1 MSSSPRIE
9 LLLLL
14 SVLACNDPKVH
25 PRPGADSGLPDTAI
39 DSGGDTST
47 PEGCGPGVLSE
58 EDGRPLR
65 LSETA
70 NGGTDIE
77 IAAYWFGTS
86 TLPDYT
92 TNPGKL
98 WVSTGAN
105 WYADTRPNWDG
116 AYLLDGTAWDGDGVL
131 GPDAR
136 PTLFLDDGI
145 AHTAM
150 VATGLTMNSAT
161 QKGGFAITT
170 PGTSNDDLDGSYIWL
185 ANSAPTRATDLIAW
199 ADVEI
204 FVEAFMGDESTFA
217 DLNGDGL
224 DDVLVPGYETR
235 IFLSPMTGSVFDDD
249 ADFVFP
255 AILPDEVAPFQPTS
269 AAAVDLDHD
278 GYLDLIWKQPA
289 GERDNHTQ
297 FDLLFKRGPIARDW
311 DAPDARI
318 VDEVSALPENSWG
331 SSYTQSSTVRAVGD
345 VTGDGYA
352 DVTATFSYDAGGR
365 DGSGSLIVIEAWPE
379 GTVALEDVPTRLVGV
394 PGDIPDMPSHSNLG
408 SGGSGDVNGDGVDD
422 LVVFQAYTGL
432 YSGDER
438 RVYIAPGPLSGLVV
452 LEDASVQVR
461 LPRGAGATNEHNAAT
476 VVPDLDGDGLDDV
489 LVNAVDGGDLPGVV
503 WLFAG
508 CDAW

>member
-1 MSSSPRIE
+1 MLGHGAQP
-9 LLLLL
+9 LLY
-14 SVLACNDPKVH
+14 V
-25 PRPGADSGLPDTAI
+25 
-39 DSGGDTST
+39 
-47 PEGCGPGVLSE
+47 
-58 EDGRPLR
+58 
-65 LSETA
+65 
-70 NGGTDIE
+70 
-77 IAAYWFGTS
+77 
-86 TLPDYT
+86 
-92 TNPGKL
+92 
-98 WVSTGAN
+98 
-105 WYADTRPNWDG
+105 
-116 AYLLDGTAWDGDGVL
+116 
-131 GPDAR
+131 
-136 PTLFLDDGI
+136 DDRFR
-145 AHTAM
+145 TM
-150 VATGLTMNSAT
+150 MTATGLTLDESAPM
-161 QKGGFAITT
+161 GGFAVTT
-170 PGTSNDDLDGSYIWL
+170 SRTSSDELDGSYIWL
-185 ANSAPTRATDLIAW
+185 AASAPTRETDFIWW
-199 ADVEI
+199 ADTEI
-204 FVEAFMGDESTFA
+204 FVESLDGVASVFA

-224 DDVLVPGYETR
+224 DDAFVPGYQTR
-235 IFLSPMTGSVFDDD
+235 IFLSPMMSTVFDED
-249 ADFVFP
+249 ADIVFP
-255 AILPDEVAPFQPTS
+255 AILPDEIAPFQPTS

-278 GYLDLIWKQPA
+278 GYLDLVWKQPA

-297 FDLLFKRGPIARDW
+297 FDLLFKRGPIAQDW

-461 LPRGAGATNEHNAAT
+461 LPRGAGATNEHNAAM

-489 LVNAVDGGDLPGVV
+489 IVNVIDGGDLPGAV